1 MQPARRS
8 ITVKAMTRT
17 DVHSP
22 TNLVTEDYEYLFA
35 ADLETPWALG
45 FTQSE
50 EGRKFL
56 AELNNYAPETA
67 HRGSHQCHHCG
78 AWIRYVAWLRHTPTG
93 YTIVV
98 GETCLDNRFSVATPV
113 FQAMRKAAALDR
125 KAQRIRKLVAA
136 FQEANPDLGWMGIK
150 KHEDRQA
157 AMPEASVNNGF
168 IHDVAR
174 KLNQYGTLS
183 ERQIEAVRNAVVR
196 DANYA
201 ASKVAQAEEAP
212 AGPVPTGRQVITGE
226 VVGRKYHESMYG
238 STIKLT
244 IKLENGS
251 RVWVTEPSAITANRG
266 DTVTLTCSITAS
278 DKDTTFGFG
287 KNPTKASVTPKEEQE
302 ES

>member
-1 MQPARRS
+1 
-8 ITVKAMTRT
+8 MTRT

-45 FTQSE
+45 LASTP
-50 EGRKFL
+50 EGKAFL

-78 AWIRYVAWLRHTPTG
+78 AWIRYVAWLRHMPTG

-125 KAQRIRKLVAA
+125 KAQRIRKLVAE
-136 FQEANPDLGWMGIK
+136 FQAANEDLGWMGIK
-150 KHEDRQA
+150 KHEDRVA
-157 AMPEASVNNGF
+157 AMPAASANNGF

-183 ERQIEAVRNAVVR
+183 ERQVQAIRNAVVR
-196 DANYA
+196 DAKWA
-201 ASKVAQAEEAP
+201 ADKAAEATAEQAAP
-212 AGPVPTGRQVITGE
+212 AGPVPTGKVTITGT
-226 VVGRKYHESMYG
+226 VVSRKWHDSDYG

-251 RVWVTEPSAITANRG
+251 RVWVTEPGKVQAQVG
-266 DTVTLTCSITAS
+266 DTITLNCNVTAS
-278 DKDTTFGFG
+278 DKDNTFGFG
-287 KNPTKASVTPKEEQE
+287 KRPTQATVTAKEAQ
-302 ES
+302 